1 MAKNDKDKLSSLRQQ
16 AEGLCQEYNDAI
28 QSGKFD
34 YATQVD
40 EALTKAI
47 NEYTS
52 IVRTM
57 CFDECKASPDPLRA
71 AVTMLTYTTI
81 GTKDEKVSD
90 DKVPV
95 RSIVEKERP
104 IDLLKLHKYV
114 GGDGIGANKAWP
126 HIAQKMNFTLTA
138 QAAKDLGI
146 DPKAVNDSYSMSD
159 IAAQYDL
166 GKNPASNTNLL
177 KTIQTVITAMLGE
190 DAKATSHDVNF
201 LKMVYAKKNRK
212 ALTVTCANH
221 RYFVNYI
228 AEICHRIVTG
238 KTYGV
243 EFKAKKGA

>member
-1 MAKNDKDKLSSLRQQ
+1 MANNENKLPELRKQ
-16 AEGLCQEYNDAI
+16 AEALCNGYNDAV
-28 QSGKFD
+28 QNGRFED
-34 YATQVD
+34 ATKI
-40 EALTKAI
+40 EAELITVI

-57 CFDECKASPDPLRA
+57 CFDECKASDDPLRT

-81 GTKDEKVSD
+81 GTKDEHVD
-90 DKVPV
+90 EAKVPV

-104 IDLLKLHKYV
+104 IDLLKLNKYV
-114 GGDGIGANKAWP
+114 GGDGIGADKNWP

-146 DPKAVNDSYSMSD
+146 DPKTVNDSYAMSD

-166 GKNPASNTNLL
+166 GKNPASKTNLL
-177 KTIQTVITAMLGE
+177 KTLQTVVTAMLGD

-201 LKMVYAKKNRK
+201 LTMVYAKKNRR

>member
-1 MAKNDKDKLSSLRQQ
+1 MANDENKLPELRQQ
-16 AEGLCQEYNDAI
+16 AEDLCKKYNDAI
-28 QSGKFD
+28 QTGKFED
-34 YATQVD
+34 ATKIND
-40 EALTKAI
+40 EMDKAI

-57 CFDECKASPDPLRA
+57 CFDECKASDDPMHT

-81 GTKDEKVSD
+81 AAKDEKVD
-90 DKVPV
+90 EDKVPV
-95 RSIVEKERP
+95 RSVVDKERP

-114 GGDGIGANKAWP
+114 GGDGIGADKAWP

-146 DPKAVNDSYSMSD
+146 DPKKVNDSYAMSD

-177 KTIQTVITAMLGE
+177 KTLQTVITAMLG
-190 DAKATSHDVNF
+190 DGAKATSHDVAF

-221 RYFVNYI
+221 KYFVNYI

-238 KTYGV
+238 KTYEV

>member
-1 MAKNDKDKLSSLRQQ
+1 MANDKSKLPELRQQ
-16 AEGLCQEYNDAI
+16 AEALCKEYNDAI
-28 QSGKFD
+28 QNGK
-34 YATQVD
+34 YEAATKVA
-40 EALTKAI
+40 EATEKVI

-57 CFDECKASPDPLRA
+57 CFDECKASDDPLRA

-81 GTKDEKVSD
+81 ATKDEKVD
-90 DKVPV
+90 EDKVPV
-95 RSIVEKERP
+95 RSIVDKERP

-114 GGDGIGANKAWP
+114 GGDGIGADKAWP

-138 QAAKDLGI
+138 QAAKELGI
-146 DPKAVNDSYSMSD
+146 DPKKVNDSYSMSD

-177 KTIQTVITAMLGE
+177 KTLQTVITAMLGE
-190 DAKATSHDVNF
+190 GAKATSHDVAF
-201 LKMVYAKKNRK
+201 LKMVYAKKNRQ

-238 KTYGV
+238 KSYEV
-243 EFKAKKGA
+243 AFKAKKGA